1 VDQDTQQFDG
11 KNQQSETT
19 PEVGPD
25 TGQETTGEVAAVNA
39 AAEAAATDSAAGA
52 VSEPTTSEPASS
64 MNSDERKAALEAIIY
79 AADEPATIEQ
89 LAKALD
95 EPKAAVQAAL
105 DELVANYAVE
115 SRGIEIRGV
124 AGGYKMYTKPQH
136 HDLVRRFIKSLR
148 PPLRLTMPALETLAV
163 ISYKQPVTAPE
174 IQEIR
179 GVNTSGVI
187 KTLLD
192 KKLITTAGRKEVIGR
207 PILYRTSKE
216 FLMRFGLSDLGEL
229 PSLKEFEALA
239 REALGTDEGV
249 AESDAGDESVLDSV
263 EPTEAEAVAE
273 LEASASADAVHGGES
288 LPMVDEATATARA
301 SDDEPSA
308 PKQFEQ
314 SISPD
319 VVEAI
324 ASHPTEAAEATES
337 QSEAQSDATDAGT
350 AMTETADSH
359 RDSTA
364 TASESAE
371 AASETHPTA
380 ESFESIEPH
389 AEHVEAVSSESHS
402 DQASSEHLSPDS
414 ETVSAHGEA
423 AESAFAESEQ
433 PARTIGMSAETP
445 ETSFAATEYESS
457 IDADTTAHEISD
469 EILAQ
474 LTQGIEIE
482 VSADSLAALS
492 SSEIPAEEAP
502 AQFYSS
508 DAEPERDLVP
518 NAQSSENVAEQSSEH
533 KTENDSPD
541 EPEKSRRAA
550 AGE

>member
-1 VDQDTQQFDG
+1 VDHDTQQLDDNNP
-11 KNQQSETT
+11 KSESTPETT
-19 PEVGPD
+19 DGVTSD
-25 TGQETTGEVAAVNA
+25 TGQETQPDAQAQGSTESAHAA
-39 AAEAAATDSAAGA
+39 AAEP
-52 VSEPTTSEPASS
+52 VSS
-64 MNSDERKAALEAIIY
+64 MSSDERKAALEAIIY

-89 LAKALD
+89 LAKALS
-95 EPKAAVQAAL
+95 EPKAEVQAAL
-105 DELVANYAVE
+105 DELVASYA
-115 SRGIEIRGV
+115 SDTRGIEIRGV

-249 AESDAGDESVLDSV
+249 AEGETGDESVLDSI

-273 LEASASADAVHGGES
+273 LEAEAAADSNATEPGEAATP
-288 LPMVDEATATARA
+288 LAEAAAAGADESST
-301 SDDEPSA
+301 
-308 PKQFEQ
+308 PKQYEQ

-319 VVEAI
+319 VAEAI
-324 ASHPTEAAEATES
+324 ASHTVETAATPETETES
-337 QSEAQSDATDAGT
+337 VEAVAETSEPASKPIVEAVAETPLASEFQESIAPTVQESEPAPVDA
-350 AMTETADSH
+350 
-359 RDSTA
+359 R
-364 TASESAE
+364 SESAE
-371 AASETHPTA
+371 PEFA
-380 ESFESIEPH
+380 
-389 AEHVEAVSSESHS
+389 
-402 DQASSEHLSPDS
+402 
-414 ETVSAHGEA
+414 A
-423 AESAFAESEQ
+423 AESTDAVGINMETPASPEASVESE
-433 PARTIGMSAETP
+433 ASYET
-445 ETSFAATEYESS
+445 EQ
-457 IDADTTAHEISD
+457 EISD

-482 VSADSLAALS
+482 VSADSLEGLS
-492 SSEIPAEEAP
+492 STNVPAEESP

-508 DAEPERDLVP
+508 DAEPERQPLP
-518 NAQSSENVAEQSSEH
+518 TAEATEH
-533 KTENDSPD
+533 AGDQGPSPETESTN
-541 EPEKSRRAA
+541 EPEKSRKAA